1 MKENKEHLSL
11 GDLSLKKMAK
21 RNSLNRKEMN
31 FTKKEGTMERAKVK
45 LKFIFFSSYFLKLCL
60 IVEAKIIT
68 LPCVVLNVCRE
79 NKTIIN

>member
-1 MKENKEHLSL
+1 
-11 GDLSLKKMAK
+11 
-21 RNSLNRKEMN
+21 MN